1 MQSLSCAM
9 KIIHLDD
16 PAWVGGFYV
25 DVKQCVLQKTYLILG
40 FSVNLFWIMIYRII
54 QRDLINQFFSHIF
67 KNLETSL
74 MWVITICHSISPI
87 SVDADDDEE
96 EEEDGEDDK
105 DGVEVERVN
114 HLNCWELSTW
124 CRRCCKR
131 HCKYIWVLIYLDYCF
146 SFGIFGSF

>member
-1 MQSLSCAM
+1 
-9 KIIHLDD
+9 
-16 PAWVGGFYV
+16 
-25 DVKQCVLQKTYLILG
+25 
-40 FSVNLFWIMIYRII
+40 
-54 QRDLINQFFSHIF
+54 
-67 KNLETSL
+67 

-146 SFGIFGSF
+146 FWVYLDHFNLQPPKYILVLYITIIIITIIIIIIKESAWVLEKASVGESTRADKCVFTVHKYKLKRNN